1 PDGGAHGV
9 AGVEGR
15 RGGGGGLMPP
25 GGGAA
30 GARGGGGGGAGCG
43 GAPAR
48 TAPATTPTAPPMSA
62 PFSTGVSGREQP
74 VTMTA
79 TPRKTRMRFILY
91 PCVPWRGQVVPRRAP
106 SSWPDPEESCSK

>member
-1 PDGGAHGV
+1 PGGGTKAVG
-9 AGVEGR
+9 A
-15 RGGGGGLMPP
+15 GGGGGGG
-25 GGGAA
+25 GGGAMPT
-30 GARGGGGGGAGCG
+30 GGGGGVTTGGGGGGAGCRG
-43 GAPAR
+43 PPG
-48 TAPATTPTAPPMSA
+48 TGAPATTPTAPPMSA